1 MHFASTITRFRVRI
15 VALALG
21 LALTAAVVAA
31 CGSDDNNT
39 TSGGAA
45 ASTLDRRE
53 EHEHRRPPAPTKS
66 AGVTDYVKYVGGTA
80 GAADNSKSPIVIGY
94 VNQQGG
100 ANDVGPNS
108 TIGAQLAADYVNKYA
123 GGIDGHPVKLHTC
136 FISTSEEQG
145 QQCGQKMANDKAVDA
160 VGVGAVAVGAQ
171 PLNASIAGEKPM
183 FWGVSVNQV
192 DTKNKNG
199 FILFGD
205 SFHILAPWGTFG
217 RDVLKAKTAAV
228 VYPQVPGII
237 EGANAMVAG
246 LEKAGLKVKRVGYEA
261 NATDL
266 VGPLTAAGAQ
276 SADMIVPQSDAKG
289 CINLAK
295 ALEQT
300 GVKAPVVSNPL
311 CLSPDRVQGPR
322 RRRAEVV
329 LRHRLQ
335 PDRRSVGSGGQ
346 GHGRRDDQARQGRPG
361 SRPVG
366 ADEHGHGPH
375 DDQVLQRGRRRQP
388 HVAGHRRQ
396 GQGVQGP
403 AGLRRSG
410 GAVREVPG
418 RAGGLQRPDAVLRLQ
433 RQGPVQERV
442 RLRAPARV
450 TLADGSSSVR
460 MV

>member
-1 MHFASTITRFRVRI
+1 M
-15 VALALG
+15 
-21 LALTAAVVAA
+21 
-31 CGSDDNNT
+31 
-39 TSGGAA
+39 
-45 ASTLDRRE
+45 
-53 EHEHRRPPAPTKS
+53 
-66 AGVTDYVKYVGGTA
+66 
-80 GAADNSKSPIVIGY
+80 
-94 VNQQGG
+94 
-100 ANDVGPNS
+100 
-108 TIGAQLAADYVNKYA
+108 
-123 GGIDGHPVKLHTC
+123 KLHAC

-160 VGVGAVAVGAQ
+160 VGVGAVATGAQ

-192 DTKNKNG
+192 DTKNKDG

-246 LEKAGLKVKRVGYEA
+246 LEKAGIKVKRVGYEA
-261 NATDL
+261 SATDL

-300 GVKAPVVSNPL
+300 GVKAPVVSTR
-311 CLSPDRVQGPR
+311 CACRRWSP
-322 RRRAEVV
+322 RASAATSEVV
-329 LRHRLQ
+329 LRIASSLTAD
-335 PDRRSVGSGGQ
+335 PTD
-346 GHGRRDDQARQGRPG
+346 PG
-361 SRPVG
+361 AKAMVDAMTKLGKADLAARPVG
-366 ADEHGHGPH
+366 ADEHGHGAD
-375 DDQVLQRGRRRQP
+375 DDQVHERGRRRRSP
-388 HVAGHRRQ
+388 RACASSCRRCS
-396 GQGVQGP
+396 
-403 AGLRRSG
+403 AGLRRSR
-410 GAVREVPG
+410 GAVLEVPG

>member
-1 MHFASTITRFRVRI
+1 MHFASKITRVRVRVI
-15 VALALG
+15 ALALA
-21 LALTAAVVAA
+21 LALTSAVVVA
-31 CGSDDNNT
+31 CGSDDNES
-39 TSGGAA
+39 SGGSGGSTSTAKSTSTAA
-45 ASTLDRRE
+45 ATTGNE
-53 EHEHRRPPAPTKS
+53 AS
-66 AGVTDYVKYVGGTA
+66 AGVTDYVKYLGGKA
-80 GAADNSKSPIVIGY
+80 GAADTSKSPIIIGY

-311 CLSPDRVQGPR
+311 CLSP
-322 RRRAEVV
+322 VV
-329 LRHRLQ
+329 SKGL
-335 PDRRSVGSGGQ
+335 GGDVPKWYY
-346 GHGRRDDQARQGRPG
+346 GIASSLTADQSDPAAKAMVDAMTKLGKADLAADPWVPT
-361 SRPVG
+361 SMATVLTMIKFMNAVG
-366 ADEHGHGPH
+366 ADKLTSQAIAEQAKTFKGPLVFGAP
-375 DDQVLQRGRRRQP
+375 QVQC
-388 HVAGHRRQ
+388 AKY
-396 GQGVQGP
+396 
-403 AGLRRSG
+403 S
-410 GAVREVPG
+410 
-418 RAGGLQRPDAVLRLQ
+418 D
-433 RQGPVQERV
+433 
-442 RLRAPARV
+442 APAV
-450 TLADGSSSVR
+450 CNDQTQFFDYSGKGQFKNASGFVR
-460 MV
+460 PPA

>member
-1 MHFASTITRFRVRI
+1 MHFVTRITRARYVL
-15 VALALG
+15 ALAAATACVG
-21 LALTAAVVAA
+21 LAA
-31 CGSDDNNT
+31 CGSSDDNGGT
-39 TSGGAA
+39 TSTPAA
-45 ASTLDRRE
+45 AS
-53 EHEHRRPPAPTKS
+53 KS
-66 AGVTDYVKYVGGTA
+66 TSTTTGAETSKTGGAGVTDYVKYVGGTA

-108 TIGAQLAADYVNKYA
+108 TIGAQMAADYVNKYA

-145 QQCGQKMANDKAVDA
+145 QQCGQKMANDKAVDV

-171 PLNASIAGEKPM
+171 SLDASIAGEKPM
-183 FWGVSVNQV
+183 VWGVSVNQV

-199 FILFGD
+199 YILFGD

-217 RDVLKAKTAAV
+217 RDTLHAKTAAV

-246 LEKAGLKVKRVGYEA
+246 LEKAGIKVKRVGYEP

-311 CLSPDRVQGPR
+311 CLSP
-322 RRRAEVV
+322 VV
-329 LRHRLQ
+329 SKGL
-335 PDRRSVGSGGQ
+335 GGDVPKWYY
-346 GHGRRDDQARQGRPG
+346 GIASSLTADQTDPAAKAMVDAMTKLGKADLAADPWVPT
-361 SRPVG
+361 SMATVLTVIKFMNEVG
-366 ADEHGHGPH
+366 ADKLTSAAIAEKAKAFKGPL
-375 DDQVLQRGRRRQP
+375 VFGAP
-388 HVAGHRRQ
+388 E
-396 GQGVQGP
+396 VQCGKY
-403 AGLRRSG
+403 
-410 GAVREVPG
+410 
-418 RAGGLQRPDAVLRLQ
+418 PDAPAVCNDQ
-433 RQGPVQERV
+433 TQFFDYSGKGQFKNASGFV
-442 RLRAPARV
+442 RPPE
-450 TLADGSSSVR
+450 
-460 MV
+460 

>member
-1 MHFASTITRFRVRI
+1 MHFATKKTRIRVRI
-15 VALALG
+15 VVLALAF
-21 LALTAAVVAA
+21 ALTATVVAA
-31 CGSDDNNT
+31 CGSDSNT
-39 TSGGAA
+39 TSGGGGASTSTPAKSTSTAA
-45 ASTLDRRE
+45 ATTGNAS
-53 EHEHRRPPAPTKS
+53 S
-66 AGVTDYVKYVGGTA
+66 AGVTDYVKYVGGKA

-160 VGVGAVAVGAQ
+160 VGVGAVATGAQ

-311 CLSPDRVQGPR
+311 CLSP
-322 RRRAEVV
+322 VV
-329 LRHRLQ
+329 SKGLGGDVPKWYYGIASSLTADPTDPGAKAMVDAMTKLGKAALL
-335 PDRRSVGSGGQ
+335 PDPWVPTSMATVLTMIKFMN
-346 GHGRRDDQARQGRPG
+346 A
-361 SRPVG
+361 VG
-366 ADEHGHGPH
+366 ADKLTPQAIADEAKAFKGPLAFGAP
-375 DDQVLQRGRRRQP
+375 QVQCGKY
-388 HVAGHRRQ
+388 
-396 GQGVQGP
+396 
-403 AGLRRSG
+403 
-410 GAVREVPG
+410 
-418 RAGGLQRPDAVLRLQ
+418 PDAPAVCNDQTQFFKYGGKGQFKRSS
-433 RQGPVQERV
+433 GFV
-442 RLRAPARV
+442 RPPE
-450 TLADGSSSVR
+450 
-460 MV
+460 

>member
-1 MHFASTITRFRVRI
+1 MHFASNITRIRVRI
-15 VALALG
+15 AALALA
-21 LALTAAVVAA
+21 LALTSAAVAA
-31 CGSDDNNT
+31 CGSDDNKS
-39 TSGGAA
+39 SGGSSASTSTPAKSTSTAA
-45 ASTLDRRE
+45 ATTGNE
-53 EHEHRRPPAPTKS
+53 AS
-66 AGVTDYVKYVGGTA
+66 AGVTDYVKYLGGTA

-160 VGVGAVAVGAQ
+160 VGVGAVATGAQ

-246 LEKAGLKVKRVGYEA
+246 LEKAGLKVKRVGYDA

-276 SADMIVPQSDAKG
+276 TADMIVPQSDAKG

-311 CLSPDRVQGPR
+311 CLSP
-322 RRRAEVV
+322 VV
-329 LRHRLQ
+329 SKGL
-335 PDRRSVGSGGQ
+335 GGDVPKWYY
-346 GHGRRDDQARQGRPG
+346 GIASSLTADPTDPG
-361 SRPVG
+361 AKAMVEAMTKLGKADLAADPWVPTSMATVLTMIKFMNAVG
-366 ADEHGHGPH
+366 ADKLTPQAIADQAKAFKGPLVFGAP
-375 DDQVLQRGRRRQP
+375 QVQC
-388 HVAGHRRQ
+388 AKY
-396 GQGVQGP
+396 
-403 AGLRRSG
+403 
-410 GAVREVPG
+410 
-418 RAGGLQRPDAVLRLQ
+418 PDAPAVCNDQTQFFDYAGKGQFKRAS
-433 RQGPVQERV
+433 GFV
-442 RLRAPARV
+442 RPPA
-450 TLADGSSSVR
+450 
-460 MV
+460 

>member
-1 MHFASTITRFRVRI
+1 MHFATTITRIGVRI
-15 VALALG
+15 AALAIAA
-21 LALTAAVVAA
+21 ALMAFTLAA
-31 CGSDDNNT
+31 CGSDDNESS
-39 TSGGAA
+39 TSGSGAG
-45 ASTLDRRE
+45 AST
-53 EHEHRRPPAPTKS
+53 AAKS
-66 AGVTDYVKYVGGTA
+66 TSTAATTGSKENTAGVTDYVKYVGGKA

-100 ANDVGPNS
+100 ANDVGP
-108 TIGAQLAADYVNKYA
+108 GATDGAKLAVDYVNKYA
-123 GGIDGHPVKLHTC
+123 GGIGGHPLELHTC

-145 QQCGQKMANDKAVDA
+145 QQCGQKMANDKDVDV

-171 PLNASIAGEKPM
+171 PLNASIGGEKPM
-183 FWGVSVNQV
+183 VWGVSVNQV

-199 FILFGD
+199 YILFGD

-246 LEKAGLKVKRVGYEA
+246 LEKAGIKVKRVGYEA

-311 CLSPDRVQGPR
+311 CLSPIVSKGLGGDVPKWYYGIASSLTADPTDPAAKAMVDAMTKLGKQDLAADPWVPTSM
-322 RRRAEVV
+322 ATV
-329 LRHRLQ
+329 LTIIKFINE
-335 PDRRSVGSGGQ
+335 
-346 GHGRRDDQARQGRPG
+346 
-361 SRPVG
+361 VG
-366 ADEHGHGPH
+366 ADNITPQAIADKAKAFKGPL
-375 DDQVLQRGRRRQP
+375 VFGAP
-388 HVAGHRRQ
+388 E
-396 GQGVQGP
+396 VQC
-403 AGLRRSG
+403 AKYS
-410 GAVREVPG
+410 
-418 RAGGLQRPDAVLRLQ
+418 D
-433 RQGPVQERV
+433 
-442 RLRAPARV
+442 APAV
-450 TLADGSSSVR
+450 CNDQTQFFDYSGKGQFKNASGFVR
-460 MV
+460 PPE

>member
-1 MHFASTITRFRVRI
+1 MHFASIITRGRGRLFALAAA
-15 VALALG
+15 VALCLG
-21 LALTAAVVAA
+21 VAA
-31 CGSDDNNT
+31 CGSSNDTNT
-39 TSGGAA
+39 STSGGAA
-45 ASTLDRRE
+45 ATTGASTASTTAA
-53 EHEHRRPPAPTKS
+53 PKAPAES
-66 AGVTDYVKYVGGTA
+66 VTDYVKYVGGKA

-123 GGIDGHPVKLHTC
+123 GGIGGHPVKLHTC

-145 QQCGQKMANDKAVDA
+145 QQCGQKMANDKAVDV

-183 FWGVSVNQV
+183 VWGVSVNQV

-199 FILFGD
+199 YILFGD

-217 RDVLKAKTAAV
+217 RDTLHAKTAAV

-246 LEKAGLKVKRVGYEA
+246 LEKAGIKVKRVGYEP

-311 CLSPDRVQGPR
+311 CLSP
-322 RRRAEVV
+322 VV
-329 LRHRLQ
+329 SKGL
-335 PDRRSVGSGGQ
+335 GGDVPKWYY
-346 GHGRRDDQARQGRPG
+346 GIASSLTADPTDPG
-361 SRPVG
+361 AKAMVDAMTKMGKADLAADPWVPTSMATVLTIIKFINEVG
-366 ADEHGHGPH
+366 ADNITPQAIADKAKAFKGPLVFGAP
-375 DDQVLQRGRRRQP
+375 QVQCGKY
-388 HVAGHRRQ
+388 
-396 GQGVQGP
+396 
-403 AGLRRSG
+403 
-410 GAVREVPG
+410 
-418 RAGGLQRPDAVLRLQ
+418 PDAPAVCNDQ
-433 RQGPVQERV
+433 TQFFDYSGKGQFKNASGFV
-442 RLRAPARV
+442 RPPE
-450 TLADGSSSVR
+450 
-460 MV
+460 

>member
-1 MHFASTITRFRVRI
+1 MHFASKKTRIGVRT
-15 VALALG
+15 VVLALA
-21 LALTAAVVAA
+21 LALTAAVLAA
-31 CGSDDNNT
+31 CGSSNDNT

-45 ASTLDRRE
+45 AASTST
-53 EHEHRRPPAPTKS
+53 PAKSTSTAAAPANKSS

-171 PLNASIAGEKPM
+171 PLNSSIAGEMPM

-311 CLSPDRVQGPR
+311 CLSPIVSKGLGGDVPKWYYGIASSLTADPTDP
-322 RRRAEVV
+322 AAKAMVDAMTKLGKADLAADPWVPTSMATV
-329 LRHRLQ
+329 LTMIKFYNE
-335 PDRRSVGSGGQ
+335 
-346 GHGRRDDQARQGRPG
+346 
-361 SRPVG
+361 VG
-366 ADEHGHGPH
+366 ADNLTGQAIAEKAKAFKGPL
-375 DDQVLQRGRRRQP
+375 VFGAP
-388 HVAGHRRQ
+388 E
-396 GQGVQGP
+396 VQCGKY
-403 AGLRRSG
+403 
-410 GAVREVPG
+410 
-418 RAGGLQRPDAVLRLQ
+418 PDAPAVCNDQ
-433 RQGPVQERV
+433 TQFFDYSGKGQFKNASGFV
-442 RLRAPARV
+442 RPPA
-450 TLADGSSSVR
+450 
-460 MV
+460 

>member
-1 MHFASTITRFRVRI
+1 MHFASTITRTRARI
-15 VALALG
+15 VAFAIA
-21 LALTAAVVAA
+21 LALTSAVVAA
-31 CGSDDNNT
+31 CGSDNKS
-39 TSGGAA
+39 SGGAG
-45 ASTLDRRE
+45 ASTST
-53 EHEHRRPPAPTKS
+53 PAKSTSTAAPGASSTQAS

-80 GAADNSKSPIVIGY
+80 GAADSSKSPIVIGY

-108 TIGAQLAADYVNKYA
+108 TEGAKLAAEYVNKYA
-123 GGIDGHPVKLHTC
+123 GGIDGHPAVLHTC

-145 QQCGQKMANDKAVDA
+145 QTCGQKMANDKAVDA
-160 VGVGAVAVGAQ
+160 VGVGAVAIGAQ

-199 FILFGD
+199 YILFGD

-217 RDVLKAKTAAV
+217 RDVLKAKSAAV

-246 LEKAGLKVKRVGYEA
+246 LEKAGLSVKRVGYDP

-295 ALEQT
+295 ALQQT

-311 CLSPDRVQGPR
+311 CLSP
-322 RRRAEVV
+322 VV
-329 LRHRLQ
+329 SKGL
-335 PDRRSVGSGGQ
+335 GGDVPKWYY
-346 GHGRRDDQARQGRPG
+346 GIASSLTADPTDPG
-361 SRPVG
+361 AKAMVDAMTKLGKADLAADPWVPTSMATVLTMIKFMNAVG
-366 ADEHGHGPH
+366 ADKLTPQAIADQAKAFKGPLVFGAP
-375 DDQVLQRGRRRQP
+375 QVQCGKY
-388 HVAGHRRQ
+388 
-396 GQGVQGP
+396 
-403 AGLRRSG
+403 
-410 GAVREVPG
+410 
-418 RAGGLQRPDAVLRLQ
+418 PDAPAVCNDQ
-433 RQGPVQERV
+433 TQFFKYGGKGQFKRV
-442 RLRAPARV
+442 S
-450 TLADGSSSVR
+450 GFVR
-460 MV
+460 PPE

>member
-1 MHFASTITRFRVRI
+1 MHFASKKTRI
-15 VALALG
+15 VALALA
-21 LALTAAVVAA
+21 LALTAAVLAA
-31 CGSDDNNT
+31 CGSSNDNT

-45 ASTLDRRE
+45 ASTSTAAAA
-53 EHEHRRPPAPTKS
+53 PANKSS

-108 TIGAQLAADYVNKYA
+108 TIGAQMAADYVNKYA

-145 QQCGQKMANDKAVDA
+145 QQCGQKMANDKAVEA

-199 FILFGD
+199 YILFGD

-311 CLSPDRVQGPR
+311 CLSPIVSKGLGGDVPKWYYGIASSLTADPTDP
-322 RRRAEVV
+322 AAKAMVDAMTKLGKADLAADPWVPTSMATV
-329 LRHRLQ
+329 LTMIKFMNE
-335 PDRRSVGSGGQ
+335 
-346 GHGRRDDQARQGRPG
+346 A
-361 SRPVG
+361 G
-366 ADEHGHGPH
+366 ADNLTGQAIADKAKAFKGPL
-375 DDQVLQRGRRRQP
+375 VFGAP
-388 HVAGHRRQ
+388 E
-396 GQGVQGP
+396 VQCGKY
-403 AGLRRSG
+403 
-410 GAVREVPG
+410 
-418 RAGGLQRPDAVLRLQ
+418 PDAPAVCNDQ
-433 RQGPVQERV
+433 TQFFDYSGKGQFKNASGFV
-442 RLRAPARV
+442 RPPA
-450 TLADGSSSVR
+450 
-460 MV
+460 

>member
-1 MHFASTITRFRVRI
+1 MHVSSIIRVRGVW
-15 VALALG
+15 VALAA
-21 LALTAAVVAA
+21 ALTCGTLAA
-31 CGSDDNNT
+31 CGSSDNESS
-39 TSGGAA
+39 TSTPAA
-45 ASTLDRRE
+45 AATSTSTST
-53 EHEHRRPPAPTKS
+53 ATTATKPS
-66 AGVTDYVKYVGGTA
+66 ESVTDYVKYLGGKA
-80 GAADNSKSPIVIGY
+80 GAADKSKSPIVIGY

-108 TIGAQLAADYVNKYA
+108 TIGAQMAADYANKYA

-171 PLNASIAGEKPM
+171 PLDASIAGEKPM
-183 FWGVSVNQV
+183 FWGVSVNSV
-192 DTKNKNG
+192 DTKSKNG
-199 FILFGD
+199 YILFGD
-205 SFHILAPWGTFG
+205 QFHILAPWGTFG

-246 LEKAGLKVKRVGYEA
+246 LEKAGIKVKRVGYEP

-311 CLSPDRVQGPR
+311 CLSPVVSKGLGGDVPKWYYGIASSLTADPTDPGAKARVDAMTKLGKADLAADPWVPTSM
-322 RRRAEVV
+322 ATV
-329 LRHRLQ
+329 LTMIKFMNE
-335 PDRRSVGSGGQ
+335 
-346 GHGRRDDQARQGRPG
+346 
-361 SRPVG
+361 VG
-366 ADEHGHGPH
+366 ADNLTPQAIADKAKVFKGPLVFGAP
-375 DDQVLQRGRRRQP
+375 QVQC
-388 HVAGHRRQ
+388 AKY
-396 GQGVQGP
+396 
-403 AGLRRSG
+403 
-410 GAVREVPG
+410 
-418 RAGGLQRPDAVLRLQ
+418 PDAPAVCNDQTQFFDYSGKGQFKNASGFLR
-433 RQGPVQERV
+433 PPE
-442 RLRAPARV
+442 
-450 TLADGSSSVR
+450 
-460 MV
+460 

>member
-1 MHFASTITRFRVRI
+1 M
-15 VALALG
+15 
-21 LALTAAVVAA
+21 
-31 CGSDDNNT
+31 
-39 TSGGAA
+39 
-45 ASTLDRRE
+45 
-53 EHEHRRPPAPTKS
+53 
-66 AGVTDYVKYVGGTA
+66 
-80 GAADNSKSPIVIGY
+80 
-94 VNQQGG
+94 
-100 ANDVGPNS
+100 
-108 TIGAQLAADYVNKYA
+108 
-123 GGIDGHPVKLHTC
+123 KLHTC

-160 VGVGAVAVGAQ
+160 VGVGAVATGAQ

-199 FILFGD
+199 YILFGD

-246 LEKAGLKVKRVGYEA
+246 LEKAGIKVKRVGYEP

-311 CLSPDRVQGPR
+311 CLSP
-322 RRRAEVV
+322 VV
-329 LRHRLQ
+329 SKGL
-335 PDRRSVGSGGQ
+335 GGDVPKWYY
-346 GHGRRDDQARQGRPG
+346 GIASSLTADPTDPG
-361 SRPVG
+361 AKAMVDAMTKLGKADLAADPWVPTSMATVLTMIKFMNEVG
-366 ADEHGHGPH
+366 ADKLTPQAIADKAKAFKGPL
-375 DDQVLQRGRRRQP
+375 VFG
-388 HVAGHRRQ
+388 A
-396 GQGVQGP
+396 P
-403 AGLRRSG
+403 A
-410 GAVREVPG
+410 GAVREVPR

-442 RLRAPARV
+442 GLPAPARV
-450 TLADGSSSVR
+450 TLADGSSSDR

>member
-1 MHFASTITRFRVRI
+1 MHFVTRITRARC
-15 VALALG
+15 ALALAAALACGG
-21 LALTAAVVAA
+21 LAA
-31 CGSDDNNT
+31 CGSSDNGGSSTSTPAAAKSTSTTTGADT
-39 TSGGAA
+39 TSKTGG
-45 ASTLDRRE
+45 
-53 EHEHRRPPAPTKS
+53 

-108 TIGAQLAADYVNKYA
+108 TIGAQMAADYVNKYA

-145 QQCGQKMANDKAVDA
+145 QQCGQKMANDKAVDV

-171 PLNASIAGEKPM
+171 SLDASIAGEKPM
-183 FWGVSVNQV
+183 VWGVSVNQV

-199 FILFGD
+199 YILFGD

-217 RDVLKAKTAAV
+217 RDVLHAKTAAV

-246 LEKAGLKVKRVGYEA
+246 LEKAGIKVKRVGYEP

-311 CLSPDRVQGPR
+311 CLSP
-322 RRRAEVV
+322 VV
-329 LRHRLQ
+329 SKGL
-335 PDRRSVGSGGQ
+335 GGDVPKWYY
-346 GHGRRDDQARQGRPG
+346 GIASSLTADPTDPAAKAMVDAMTKLGKADLAADPWVPTSMATVLTVIKFMNE
-361 SRPVG
+361 VG
-366 ADEHGHGPH
+366 ADKLTSAAIAEKAKAFKGPLVFGAP
-375 DDQVLQRGRRRQP
+375 QVQCGKY
-388 HVAGHRRQ
+388 
-396 GQGVQGP
+396 
-403 AGLRRSG
+403 
-410 GAVREVPG
+410 
-418 RAGGLQRPDAVLRLQ
+418 PDAPAVCNDQ
-433 RQGPVQERV
+433 TQFFDYSGKGQFKNASGFV
-442 RLRAPARV
+442 RPPE
-450 TLADGSSSVR
+450 
-460 MV
+460 

>member
-1 MHFASTITRFRVRI
+1 MHFASNITRVRVLAI
-15 VALALG
+15 TLALSS
-21 LALTAAVVAA
+21 ALVAA
-31 CGSDDNNT
+31 CGSDDNS
-39 TSGGAA
+39 SGGSG
-45 ASTLDRRE
+45 ASTST
-53 EHEHRRPPAPTKS
+53 AAKSTSTATAATGSTGAS
-66 AGVTDYVKYVGGTA
+66 AGVTDYVKYLGGKA
-80 GAADNSKSPIVIGY
+80 GAADNSKSPIIIGY

-108 TIGAQLAADYVNKYA
+108 TIGAQMAADYVNKYA

-160 VGVGAVAVGAQ
+160 VGVGAVATGAQ

-199 FILFGD
+199 YILFGD

-311 CLSPDRVQGPR
+311 CLSPIVSKGLGGDVPKWYYGIASSLTADPKDP
-322 RRRAEVV
+322 AAKAMVDAMTKLGKADLAADPWVPTSMATV
-329 LRHRLQ
+329 LTMIKFMN
-335 PDRRSVGSGGQ
+335 
-346 GHGRRDDQARQGRPG
+346 A
-361 SRPVG
+361 VG
-366 ADEHGHGPH
+366 ADKLTPQAIAEQAKAFKGPL
-375 DDQVLQRGRRRQP
+375 VFGAP
-388 HVAGHRRQ
+388 E
-396 GQGVQGP
+396 VQC
-403 AGLRRSG
+403 AKY
-410 GAVREVPG
+410 
-418 RAGGLQRPDAVLRLQ
+418 PDAPAVCNDQ
-433 RQGPVQERV
+433 TQFFDYSGKGQFKNASGFV
-442 RLRAPARV
+442 RPPA
-450 TLADGSSSVR
+450 
-460 MV
+460 